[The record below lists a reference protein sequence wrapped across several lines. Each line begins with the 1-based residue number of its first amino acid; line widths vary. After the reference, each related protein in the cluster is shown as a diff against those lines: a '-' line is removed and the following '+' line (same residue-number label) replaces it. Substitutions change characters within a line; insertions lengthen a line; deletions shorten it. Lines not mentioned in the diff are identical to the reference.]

1 MPCFSPK
8 LAWMHMCPDGK
19 YRLFFKQPAGKSSDE
34 LKALGYIPL
43 AIPCRKCLGCRS
55 DYAKQWA
62 LRCALEDHESE
73 GDSYFVTLTYSDPN
87 LPLCVS
93 DPVSADDFGQLDSYL
108 PTLQKRDL
116 QLFFK
121 RLRKSGRS
129 FRYFACG
136 EYGSRTSR
144 PHYHC
149 ILFDLGLLDLKLY
162 SNKHGFQYYTCDE
175 LDNVWKLGNVIV
187 TRYEYGTG
195 AYVAKYVQKQFMC
208 DWSDSDPRQRPFL
221 LMSRNPGI
229 GRSYL
234 DSHPDSVLHDSVT
247 FLNGDSVCYSRPPKY
262 SDYILNNC
270 NRDLALSIK
279 DSRRSGSSDPLQL
292 FTDEGKLRLSQAA
305 ESAFRHAVSR
315 KDL

>member
-8 LAWMHMCPDGK
+8 LAWMHLAPDGK
-19 YRLFFKQPAGKSSDE
+19 YKLTFKAMLDKTTDE
-34 LKALGYIPL
+34 LKSLGYIPL

-55 DYAKQWA
+55 DCAQQWA
-62 LRCALEDHESE
+62 LRCALEDYESE
-73 GDSYFVTLTYSDPN
+73 GDSYFVTLTYSDEN
-87 LPLCVS
+87 LPLCTS
-93 DPVSADDFGQLDSYL
+93 GSCSGDDYSCLDNYL

-136 EYGSRTSR
+136 EYGDRTAR

-149 ILFDLGLLDLKLY
+149 ILFNLGFLDLKLY
-162 SNKHGFQYYTCDE
+162 SNKNGVQYYTSAE
-175 LDNVWKLGNVIV
+175 LDKIWHLGNVLV
-187 TRYEYGTG
+187 TRYEYATG
-195 AYVAKYVQKQFMC
+195 AYVAKYVSKQFMS
-208 DWSDSDPRQRPFL
+208 DWSDDDPRQKPFL

-229 GRSYL
+229 GRAYL
-234 DSHPDSVLHDSVT
+234 DSHPDSILHDSVT
-247 FLNGDSVCYSRPPKY
+247 FLKGDNVFYSRPPKY
-262 SDYILNNC
+262 SDYILNYC

-279 DSRRSGSSDPLQL
+279 DDRRIGSSDPLQL

>member
-1 MPCFSPK
+1 
-8 LAWMHMCPDGK
+8 MCPDGK
-19 YRLFFKQPAGKSSDE
+19 YRLFFKLPVDKSPDE
-34 LKALGYIPL
+34 LKSLGYIPL

-62 LRCALEDHESE
+62 LRCALEDYESD
-73 GDSYFVTLTYSDPN
+73 GDSYFVTLTYSDPY

-93 DPVSADDFGQLDSYL
+93 NPVSTDDFDQLDSYL

-136 EYGSRTSR
+136 EYGDRTSR

-162 SNKHGFQYYTCDE
+162 SNKNGFQYYTCDE
-175 LDNVWKLGNVIV
+175 LDKVWKLGNVIV

-195 AYVAKYVQKQFMC
+195 AYVAKYVQKQFIC
-208 DWSDSDPRQRPFL
+208 DWSDDDPRQKPFL

-234 DSHPDSVLHDSVT
+234 DSHPDSILHDSVT
-247 FLNGDSVCYSRPPKY
+247 FLKGDSVCYSRPPKY

-279 DSRRSGSSDPLQL
+279 DDRRASASDPLQF
-292 FTDEGKLRLSQAA
+292 FTDDGKLRLSQAA
-305 ESAFRHAVSR
+305 ESAFRHSVSR

>member
-1 MPCFSPK
+1 
-8 LAWMHMCPDGK
+8 MCPDGK
-19 YRLFFKQPAGKSSDE
+19 YKLFFHPPLDKSVDD
-34 LKALGYIPL
+34 LKSLGYIPL

-55 DYAKQWA
+55 DYAKQWS
-62 LRCALEDHESE
+62 LRCALEDYESV
-73 GDSYFVTLTYSDPN
+73 GDSYFVTLTYSESN
-87 LPLCVS
+87 LPLCIS
-93 DPVSADDFGQLDSYL
+93 DSVSADDSDQLDSYL

-144 PHYHC
+144 PHYHS
-149 ILFDLGLLDLKLY
+149 ILFNLGLLDLKLY
-162 SNKHGFQYYTCDE
+162 SNKNGFQYYTCAE
-175 LDNVWKLGNVIV
+175 LDKVWQMGNVIV

-208 DWSDSDPRQRPFL
+208 DWSDDDPRQRPFL

-229 GRSYL
+229 GRTYL

-247 FLNGDSVCYSRPPKY
+247 FLKGDSVCYSRPPKY

-279 DSRRSGSSDPLQL
+279 NDRRSAASDPLQL